1 MEHFEDRAD
10 ALGLPDGVAPVVSLC
25 IGYATPAQA
34 ERAPVRRYP
43 QNMVI
48 HSEKYHDFTCEE
60 LLAMV
65 QERSSLPDREAA
77 AAWVQKFARRA
88 VEGKGAAERTRS
100 LEAVLQ
106 SWKDI
111 TF

>member
-1 MEHFEDRAD
+1 
-10 ALGLPDGVAPVVSLC
+10 
-25 IGYATPAQA
+25 
-34 ERAPVRRYP
+34 
-43 QNMVI
+43 
-48 HSEKYHDFTCEE
+48 
-60 LLAMV
+60 MV

-100 LEAVLQ
+100 LETVLQ